1 MGRGADGRA
10 APNPHDRSSTW
21 CGDVVCCRKQR
32 GYLLLLI
39 NITSTAPMVS
49 PKRSGR
55 LLRADTIPRLINLPW
70 ASADNQSRYQMR
82 REARLRPEYAPVYP
96 TLTPD
101 VWQGAAMLSELLA
114 ALRQPNAPRDAVLQD
129 RVLPDAH
136 FEFRGGLPRSTPN
149 RRNADADA
157 TV

>member
-1 MGRGADGRA
+1 M
-10 APNPHDRSSTW
+10 
-21 CGDVVCCRKQR
+21 VC
-32 GYLLLLI
+32 
-39 NITSTAPMVS
+39 

-55 LLRADTIPRLINLPW
+55 LLLPGTTPKLVNLPW
-70 ASADNQSRYQMR
+70 VSADNQSRCQMR

-101 VWQGAAMLSELLA
+101 VWQGAAMLSEMVA
-114 ALRQPNAPRDAVLQD
+114 ALRQLTAPRDAVLQD

-136 FEFRGGLPRSTPN
+136 FDFRGGLPRSTPN